1 MSLIGNNI
9 IIHILSAWICHE
21 NFSSFCFEFIKQS
34 KNLNQLMKR
43 SGAFYFLII
52 TFCLT
57 LFVLVPDLH
66 LYADIYMYTDSH
78 GVMHFTNVPT
88 SSKYRVYI
96 KEKPKTSDISYIT
109 NKYDDLIT
117 IAAKKF
123 EVSFSLL
130 KALIKIESD
139 FDPWAVSKVGAKGL
153 MQIMPEN
160 LKALNIN
167 DPFDPRENIMGGT
180 RYLKQLL
187 KRFNG
192 ELPLAL
198 AAYNAGPRMVENYKR
213 IPPFPETEDFVKKVM
228 KYHTAFK

>member
-1 MSLIGNNI
+1 M
-9 IIHILSAWICHE
+9 A
-21 NFSSFCFEFIKQS
+21 
-34 KNLNQLMKR
+34 R
-43 SGAFYFLII
+43 SVLHFFLII
-52 TFCLT
+52 TCCL
-57 LFVLVPDLH
+57 LFSVLVPDLH
-66 LYADIYMYTDSH
+66 LYADIYIYTDSQ

-96 KEKPKTSDISYIT
+96 KETSGTTASSYIT
-109 NKYDDLIT
+109 DKYDDLIT
-117 IAAKKF
+117 IAADTYGI
-123 EVSFSLL
+123 SFSLL

-139 FDPWAVSKVGAKGL
+139 FNPWAVSKVGAKGL

-160 LKALNIN
+160 LKALNIH

-213 IPPFPETEDFVKKVM
+213 IPPFPETEDFVEKVM
-228 KYHTAFK
+228 KYFAALKKG